1 LKYKFVIK
9 SFAFLSILLLKIVD
23 ATAQV
28 LQPAGYVNPFIGT
41 ANNANTYPGA
51 VVPWGMVSVN
61 PFTAE
66 RNGDSYSA
74 TSYTKAAPFINGFSH
89 VSLSGV
95 GCPDISSI
103 IVMPSMGAPI
113 TNVDSIKSAY
123 INEIA
128 TAGYYSVE
136 LTNHAIKAEL
146 SATLRSGISQYT
158 FTKTG
163 KANVLLD
170 LSRSLSNYRGA
181 SIKKINEQEVEGYK
195 DEGNF
200 CGAGNRQRIYF
211 VMRIQKKN
219 ARIKLWGD
227 NVTEKKED
235 NYTGNNIGC
244 WFQFEVTAGE
254 KIIMQ
259 VGISYVSAH
268 NARLNLQAEQTG
280 CDFEKVK
287 YAAYNNWNK
296 ELSKIKVNG
305 TSKDDKVIFYTGLY
319 HTLIHPNVFNDANG
333 EYISM
338 TGKNIKKV
346 AKGQNRY
353 TVFSLWDT
361 YRNLHSLLTLVYPER
376 QSDMVQSMVDMY
388 KESGWLPKWELAA
401 NETYIMVGDPAVAVI
416 AETYLKGIKD
426 FDVVTAYKAML
437 HNASLSI
444 PNNPIRPGLKNY
456 LQYQYIPND
465 AKDTGRNFVWGS
477 VATTLEYCYAD
488 WCIAQMAKAMGNKK
502 DEKIFTARSLFYKNL
517 FDTSTN
523 FIRPKLKDGSWPTPF
538 DATAIVGELNWNP
551 SGGPGFVEGNAWQYT
566 WMIPHDIK
574 GLSKLMDGEKAF
586 TEKLQRCFDENQF
599 VLWNEPDMAYP
610 FLFNYAKGNE
620 WHTQQLVQASI
631 KKYFNNTPEGIPGND
646 DCGTT
651 SAWLV
656 FAMMGLYPACPASGN
671 YAVTTPAFNEINI
684 TLNIKYYKGKNFFIK
699 KNSTFRNERFIL
711 QLLLNGKSTNNY
723 FISHKTITNGGG
735 INYTLKENK

>member
-1 LKYKFVIK
+1 MKYEFVIK
-9 SFAFLSILLLKIVD
+9 STLLFSILLLLRIVA

-28 LQPAGYVNPFIGT
+28 LQPAGFVNPFIGT

-66 RNGDSYSA
+66 PNDGSYSA

-95 GCPDISSI
+95 GCPDMSSI
-103 IVMPSMGAPI
+103 ILMPSMGNPTANI
-113 TNVDSIKSAY
+113 DSLKSAY
-123 INEIA
+123 TNEIA
-128 TAGYYSVE
+128 SAGYYSVQ
-136 LTNHAIKAEL
+136 LTRHAIRAEL

-158 FTKTG
+158 FIRAG
-163 KANVLLD
+163 RASVQLD
-170 LSRSLSNYRGA
+170 LSRSLSSNRGA
-181 SIKKINEQEVEGYK
+181 FIKKLNEHEVEGYK

-200 CGAGNRQRIYF
+200 CGAGNRQRIFF
-211 VMRIQKKN
+211 VIRIQKKN
-219 ARIKLWGD
+219 ARLKLRDDDFEGKYVD
-227 NVTEKKED
+227 NF
-235 NYTGNNIGC
+235 TGNNIGC
-244 WFQFEVTAGE
+244 WFQFEVAAGE
-254 KIIMQ
+254 KIVVQ
-259 VGISYVSAH
+259 LGISYVSTH
-268 NARLNLQAEQTG
+268 NARLNLQAEQPD
-280 CDFEKVK
+280 CNFEKVK
-287 YAAYNNWNK
+287 RAAFNNWNK
-296 ELSKIKVNG
+296 ELSKIKVSSSSN
-305 TSKDDKVIFYTGLY
+305 DDKTIFYTGLY
-319 HTLIHPNVFNDANG
+319 HTLLHPSIFNDVNG

-338 TGKNIKKV
+338 TNKKILKV
-346 AKGQNRY
+346 TAGRQRY
-353 TVFSLWDT
+353 SVFSLWDT

-416 AETYLKGIKD
+416 AETYLKGIRD
-426 FDVVTAYKAML
+426 FDVKTAYKAML
-437 HNASLSI
+437 HNAFLSG
-444 PNNPIRPGLKNY
+444 PNNALRPGLKNY

-488 WCIAQMAKAMGNKK
+488 WCIAQMAKALNNKK

-523 FIRPKLKDGSWPTPF
+523 FIRPKLRDGSWLTPF
-538 DATAIVGELNWNP
+538 DATAIAGELNWNP

-566 WMIPHDIK
+566 WMVPHDIK
-574 GLSKLMDGEKAF
+574 GLSKLMGGDKIF
-586 TEKLQRCFDENQF
+586 TKKLQQCFDENQF

-610 FLFNYAKGNE
+610 FLFNYASGNE
-620 WHTQQLVQASI
+620 WRTQKLVTELI
-631 KKYFNNTPEGIPGND
+631 KKYFTNTSEGIPGND

-656 FAMMGLYPACPASGN
+656 FAMMGLYPVSPASGN
-671 YAVTTPAFNEINI
+671 YTITTPSFPYISI
-684 TLNIKYYKGKNFFIK
+684 TLNPKYYKGKSFSIKKSSSSKNGIFIK
-699 KNSTFRNERFIL
+699 
-711 QLLLNGKSTNNY
+711 QALLNHKLTDTH
-723 FISHKTITNGGG
+723 FISHKTITKGGS
-735 INYTLKENK
+735 INYIL

>member
-1 LKYKFVIK
+1 LKTADAK
-9 SFAFLSILLLKIVD
+9 SQDTEPAAF
-23 ATAQV
+23 
-28 LQPAGYVNPFIGT
+28 VNPFIGT

-61 PFTAE
+61 PFTTEA
-66 RNGDSYSA
+66 NGGNHSA
-74 TSYTKAAPFINGFSH
+74 TSYTKDAPFINGFSH
-89 VSLSGV
+89 VGLSGV
-95 GCPDISSI
+95 GCPDMGSI
-103 IVMPSMGAPI
+103 ILMPSMGAP
-113 TNVDSIKSAY
+113 TNNVDSIKSAY

-136 LTNHAIKAEL
+136 LTKHAIKTEL

-158 FTKTG
+158 FIKAG

-181 SIKKINEQEVEGYK
+181 SIKKINDNEVEGYK
-195 DEGNF
+195 EEGNF
-200 CGAGNRQRIYF
+200 CGAGNRQRIFF
-211 VMRIQKKN
+211 VIRIQINN
-219 ARIKLWGD
+219 AQIKLWGD
-227 NVTEKKED
+227 SVTEKKED

-259 VGISYVSAH
+259 VGISYVSAR
-268 NARLNLQAEQTG
+268 NARLNLQAEQPV
-280 CDFEKVK
+280 CNFEKVK
-287 YAAYNNWNK
+287 QAAFNNWNK
-296 ELSKIKVNG
+296 ELSKIKVSSSSN
-305 TSKDDKVIFYTGLY
+305 DDKSIFYTGLY
-319 HTLIHPNVFNDANG
+319 HTLLHPNIFNDVNG

-346 AKGQNRY
+346 AKGHNHY

-376 QSDMVQSMVDMY
+376 QSDMVNSMVNMY

-416 AETYLKGIKD
+416 AETYLKGIRD
-426 FDVVTAYKAML
+426 FDVATAYKAML
-437 HNASLSI
+437 HNASLSA

-465 AKDTGRNFVWGS
+465 VKDTRRNFVWGS

-488 WCIAQMAKAMGNKK
+488 WCIAQMAKGLGNKK

-523 FIRPKLKDGSWPTPF
+523 FIRPKLKDGNWLTPF
-538 DATAIVGELNWNP
+538 DATAIAGELNWNP

-566 WMIPHDIK
+566 WMIPHAIK
-574 GLSKLMDGEKAF
+574 GLSKLMGGDKMF
-586 TEKLQRCFDENQF
+586 TEKLQQCFDDNQF

-610 FLFNYAKGNE
+610 FLFNYFKGNE
-620 WHTQQLVQASI
+620 WRTKKLVKESI
-631 KKYFNNTPEGIPGND
+631 KKYFTNTPEGIPGND

-671 YAVTTPAFNEINI
+671 YAVTTPAFNEISI
-684 TLNIKYYKGKNFFIK
+684 TLNPKYYKGKNFSIK
-699 KNSTFRNERFIL
+699 KNSTFRNERFIQ

-723 FISHKTITNGGG
+723 FISHKTITNGGV
-735 INYTLKENK
+735 IIYTLKENK